1 MTHINQSSVDNTLLK
16 TLSAEHFAHLSG
28 EMERVDLPLRHSL
41 VESDVPTTHLCFL
54 ESGLG
59 SMVVTSADDEA
70 VEVGHIGRE
79 GASGMH
85 VMLAVRAV
93 PSRTFMQ
100 VAGSGI
106 LVPTE
111 TFVRAV
117 ADNSEMRDFFLKYVH
132 TTVLQLAHSALA
144 NARYNMH
151 ERLAR
156 WILMCHD
163 RLDGDNLAVTHE
175 FLALMLGVR
184 RSGVTN
190 ELHVLEGLQ
199 AIRSTR
205 GNVRV
210 LDREKLIEIA
220 GGCYG
225 VPEREYEKLLGLPPR
240 VKASISAT

>member
-1 MTHINQSSVDNTLLK
+1 
-16 TLSAEHFAHLSG
+16 
-28 EMERVDLPLRHSL
+28 
-41 VESDVPTTHLCFL
+41 
-54 ESGLG
+54 
-59 SMVVTSADDEA
+59 
-70 VEVGHIGRE
+70 
-79 GASGMH
+79 
-85 VMLAVRAV
+85 
-93 PSRTFMQ
+93 MQ
-100 VAGSGI
+100 VEGSGI
-106 LVPTE
+106 LVPTR
-111 TFVRAV
+111 TIRHAV
-117 ADNSEMRDFFLKYVH
+117 AENPEMRDFFLRYVH

-163 RLDGDNLAVTHE
+163 RLDGNNLAVTHE

-190 ELHVLEGLQ
+190 ELHVLEGLH

-240 VKASISAT
+240 VK

>member
-1 MTHINQSSVDNTLLK
+1 MHHFDQSTVENTLLK
-16 TLSAEHFAHLSG
+16 MLSVDGFARLSG
-28 EMERVDLPLRHSL
+28 SMERIDLPLRHVL
-41 VESDVPTTHLCFL
+41 VASDVPTAHVCFL
-54 ESGLG
+54 ERGLG
-59 SMVVTSADDEA
+59 SMVVSSTDDEV
-70 VEVGHIGRE
+70 VEIGHIGPE

-85 VMLAVRAV
+85 VVLAVETT
-93 PSRTFMQ
+93 PTRTFMQ

-106 LVPTE
+106 MVPME
-111 TFVRAV
+111 TFQRAL
-117 ADNSEMRDFFLKYVH
+117 ADDPEMKDFFLRYVH

-163 RLDGDNLAVTHE
+163 RLEGNNLAITHE

-190 ELHVLEGLQ
+190 ELHVLEGVH

-205 GNVRV
+205 GNVRI

-225 VPEREYEKLLGLPPR
+225 VPEREYEKVLGLPHCAR
-240 VKASISAT
+240 

>member
-1 MTHINQSSVDNTLLK
+1 MTHIDQSTVENTLLK
-16 TLSAEHFAHLSG
+16 MLSTDRFARLSEG
-28 EMERVDLPLRHSL
+28 MERVDLPLRHVL
-41 VESDVPTTHLCFL
+41 VASDVPTTHVCFL
-54 ESGLG
+54 ERGLA
-59 SMVVTSADDEA
+59 SMVVSSIDEEV
-70 VEVGHIGRE
+70 VEIGHIGRE

-85 VMLAVRAV
+85 VVLAVETT
-93 PSRTFMQ
+93 PTRTFMQ

-106 LVPTE
+106 MVPME
-111 TFVRAV
+111 TFQRAL
-117 ADNSEMRDFFLKYVH
+117 ADDSEMKDFFLRYVH

-163 RLDGDNLAVTHE
+163 RLEGNNLAITHE

-190 ELHVLEGLQ
+190 ELHVLEGVH

-205 GNVRV
+205 GNVRIV
-210 LDREKLIEIA
+210 DREKLIEIA

-225 VPEREYEKLLGLPPR
+225 VPEREYEKLLGLPLR
-240 VKASISAT
+240 AR

>member
-1 MTHINQSSVDNTLLK
+1 MHHFDQSTVENTLLK
-16 TLSAEHFAHLSG
+16 LLSVDGFARLSG
-28 EMERVDLPLRHSL
+28 AMERIDLPLRHVL
-41 VESDVPTTHLCFL
+41 VASDVPTTHVCFL
-54 ESGLG
+54 ERGLG
-59 SMVVTSADDEA
+59 SMVVSSTDEEA
-70 VEVGHIGRE
+70 VEIGHIGRE

-85 VMLAVRAV
+85 VVLAVETT
-93 PSRTFMQ
+93 PTRTFMQ

-106 LVPTE
+106 MVPME
-111 TFVRAV
+111 TFQRAL
-117 ADNSEMRDFFLKYVH
+117 ADDPEMKDFFLRYVH

-163 RLDGDNLAVTHE
+163 RLEGNNLAITHE

-190 ELHVLEGLQ
+190 ELHVLEGVH

-205 GNVRV
+205 GNVRI

-225 VPEREYEKLLGLPPR
+225 VPEREYEKVLGLPHCAR
-240 VKASISAT
+240 

>member
-1 MTHINQSSVDNTLLK
+1 MTHIDQSTVENTLLK
-16 TLSAEHFAHLSG
+16 MLSADRFARLSEG
-28 EMERVDLPLRHSL
+28 MERVDLPLRHVL
-41 VESDVPTTHLCFL
+41 VASDVPTTHVCFL
-54 ESGLG
+54 ERGLG
-59 SMVVTSADDEA
+59 SMVVSSTDEEV
-70 VEVGHIGRE
+70 VEIGHIGRE

-85 VMLAVRAV
+85 VVLAVETT
-93 PSRTFMQ
+93 RTFMQ
-100 VAGSGI
+100 VAGLGI
-106 LVPTE
+106 MVPME
-111 TFVRAV
+111 TFQRAL
-117 ADNSEMRDFFLKYVH
+117 ADDPEMRDFFLRYVH

-163 RLDGDNLAVTHE
+163 RLEGNNLAITHE

-190 ELHVLEGLQ
+190 ELHVLEGVH

-205 GNVRV
+205 GNVRIV
-210 LDREKLIEIA
+210 DREKLIEIA

-225 VPEREYEKLLGLPPR
+225 VPEREYERLLGLPLR
-240 VKASISAT
+240 AR

>member
-1 MTHINQSSVDNTLLK
+1 MPDLKQTSIENTLLK
-16 TLSAEHFAHLSG
+16 TLRPEQFDLLADG
-28 EMERVDLPLRHSL
+28 MQRVDLPLRHSL
-41 VESDVPTTHLCFL
+41 VDPDEPVSYICFL

-59 SMVVTSADDEA
+59 SMIATSADDEA
-70 VEVGHIGRE
+70 VEIGHIGRE

-85 VMLAVRAV
+85 VMLAVETTSA
-93 PSRTFMQ
+93 RTFMQ
-100 VAGSGI
+100 VAGSGVQ
-106 LVPTE
+106 VPIQ
-111 TFVRAV
+111 TFQSALSV
-117 ADNSEMRDFFLKYVH
+117 DPSMRDFFLRYFH
-132 TTVLQLAHSALA
+132 TTVLQLANSALA

-163 RLDGDNLAVTHE
+163 RLDGNNLAVTHE

-190 ELHVLEGLQ
+190 ELHVLEGLN

-210 LDREKLIEIA
+210 LNREKLIEIA

-225 VPEREYEKLLGLPPR
+225 VPEREYEKVLGIPLR
-240 VKASISAT
+240 NK

>member
-1 MTHINQSSVDNTLLK
+1 MTFLDQSTVDNTLLK
-16 TLSAEHFAHLSG
+16 AMRAELFAQLSS
-28 EMERVDLPLRHSL
+28 EMERIDLPLRHCL
-41 VESDVPTTHLCFL
+41 VDPGVPTTHVCFL
-54 ESGLG
+54 ESGLA
-59 SMVVTSADDEA
+59 SMVATSSDEEA
-70 VEVGHIGRE
+70 VEIGHIGRE

-85 VMLAVRAV
+85 VMMAVSTV
-93 PSRTFMQ
+93 PNRTFMQ
-100 VAGSGI
+100 VEGSGI
-106 LVPTE
+106 LIPTR
-111 TFVRAV
+111 TIRHAV
-117 ADNSEMRDFFLKYVH
+117 AENPEMRDFFLRYVH

-163 RLDGDNLAVTHE
+163 RLDGNNLAVTHE

-190 ELHVLEGLQ
+190 ELHVLEGLH

-240 VKASISAT
+240 VK

>member
-1 MTHINQSSVDNTLLK
+1 MPQFDQSTVENTLLK
-16 TLSAEHFAHLSG
+16 ILSAESFDRLSG
-28 EMERVDLPLRHSL
+28 AMEHVELPLRHVL
-41 VESDVPTTHLCFL
+41 VDVDVVTTHVCFL

-59 SMVVTSADDEA
+59 SMIATSSDDEA
-70 VEVGHIGRE
+70 IEIGHIGRE

-85 VMLAVRAV
+85 VLLGVNTT
-93 PSRTFMQ
+93 PTRTFMQ
-100 VAGSGI
+100 AAGYGI
-106 LVPTE
+106 QVPME
-111 TFVRAV
+111 AFKHALA
-117 ADNSEMRDFFLKYVH
+117 ADPDMANVLLKYVH
-132 TTVLQLAHSALA
+132 TTVMQLAHSALA

-163 RLDGDNLAVTHE
+163 RLEGDNLPVTHE

-190 ELHVLEGLQ
+190 ELHILEGIH

-205 GNVRV
+205 GNVRI
-210 LDREKLIEIA
+210 LDRDKLIEVA

-225 VPEREYEKLLGLPPR
+225 VPEREYEKIFGLPIR
-240 VKASISAT
+240 VKS

>member
-1 MTHINQSSVDNTLLK
+1 MPHFDQSTVENTLLK
-16 TLSAEHFAHLSG
+16 MLSVDRFARLSE
-28 EMERVDLPLRHSL
+28 EMARVDLPLRHVL
-41 VESDVPTTHLCFL
+41 VDSDVPTTHVCFL
-54 ESGLG
+54 ERGLA
-59 SMVVTSADDEA
+59 SMVVSSIDEEV
-70 VEVGHIGRE
+70 VEIGHIGSE

-85 VMLAVRAV
+85 VVLAVETT
-93 PSRTFMQ
+93 PTRTFMQ
-100 VAGSGI
+100 VAGFGI
-106 LVPTE
+106 MVPME
-111 TFVRAV
+111 TFQRAL
-117 ADNSEMRDFFLKYVH
+117 ADDPEMKDFFLRYVH

-163 RLDGDNLAVTHE
+163 RLEGNNLAITHE

-190 ELHVLEGLQ
+190 ELHVLEGVH

-205 GNVRV
+205 GNVRI

-225 VPEREYEKLLGLPPR
+225 VPEREYEQVLGLPLR
-240 VKASISAT
+240 AK

>member
-1 MTHINQSSVDNTLLK
+1 MTAFDQSKTQNTLLRMVDPQI
-16 TLSAEHFAHLSG
+16 FARLADR
-28 EMERVDLPLRHSL
+28 MERVELPLRQML
-41 VESDVPTTHLCFL
+41 VEDGIAPDYIYFL
-54 ESGLG
+54 EEGLG
-59 SMVVTSADDEA
+59 SVVATSSDDEA
-70 VEVGHIGRE
+70 IEVGHIGRE

-85 VMLAVRAV
+85 VMLGVSTT
-93 PSRTFMQ
+93 PGRTFMQ
-100 VAGSGI
+100 VAGLAI
-106 LVPTE
+106 RVPTKMFTDAVSMDVE
-111 TFVRAV
+111 T
-117 ADNSEMRDFFLKYVH
+117 RDFFLRYVH

-144 NARYNMH
+144 NARYSMQ

-184 RSGVTN
+184 RSGVTDQ
-190 ELHVLEGLQ
+190 LHILEGRR

-210 LDREKLIEIA
+210 LSREKLLEVA

-225 VPEREYEKLLGLPPR
+225 VPEREYEKVLGLPLR
-240 VKASISAT
+240 VK

>member
-1 MTHINQSSVDNTLLK
+1 
-16 TLSAEHFAHLSG
+16 
-28 EMERVDLPLRHSL
+28 
-41 VESDVPTTHLCFL
+41 
-54 ESGLG
+54 
-59 SMVVTSADDEA
+59 MVVGSTDEEA
-70 VEVGHIGRE
+70 VEIGHIGAE

-85 VMLAVRAV
+85 VVLAVETT
-93 PSRTFMQ
+93 PTRTFMQ

-106 LVPTE
+106 MVPME
-111 TFVRAV
+111 TFQRAL
-117 ADNSEMRDFFLKYVH
+117 ADDPEMKDFFLRYVH
-132 TTVLQLAHSALA
+132 TTVLQHAHSALA
-144 NARYNMH
+144 SARFNMH

-163 RLDGDNLAVTHE
+163 RLEGNNLAITHE

-190 ELHVLEGLQ
+190 ELHVLEGVH

-205 GNVRV
+205 GNVRI

-225 VPEREYEKLLGLPPR
+225 VPEREYEKVLGPLR
-240 VKASISAT
+240 AK

>member
-1 MTHINQSSVDNTLLK
+1 MTYLDQSTVDNTLLK
-16 TLSAEHFAHLSG
+16 TLKAEHFARLAG
-28 EMERVDLPLRHSL
+28 EMERIDLPLRHTL
-41 VESDVPTTHLCFL
+41 VDSDVPTTHVCFL
-54 ESGLG
+54 ESGLA
-59 SMVVTSADDEA
+59 SMVATSSDDEA
-70 VEVGHIGRE
+70 VEIGHIGRE

-85 VMLAVRAV
+85 VMLAVNTV
-93 PSRTFMQ
+93 PTRTFMQ
-100 VAGSGI
+100 VEGTGI
-106 LVPTE
+106 RISTR
-111 TFVRAV
+111 TFRHAV
-117 ADNSEMRDFFLKYVH
+117 AENPEMRDFFLRYVH

-144 NARYNMH
+144 NARYSMH

-163 RLDGDNLAVTHE
+163 RLDGNNLAVTHE

-190 ELHVLEGLQ
+190 ELHVLEGLH

-210 LDREKLIEIA
+210 LDRQKLIEIA
-220 GGCYG
+220 SGCYG

-240 VKASISAT
+240 VKHSVSAT